1 MNTTNNLLE
10 YNKEVVRHFLGVF
23 STGNVAGVLECLD
36 DDCTWWISGNVPGI
50 SGSYS
55 KHQMGELLS
64 GIVNVYKQGTLPITP
79 NGMTA
84 EGMRV
89 AVEAES
95 CSELTN
101 GKVFR
106 NTYHFL
112 FEVDG
117 NRITGIKEYSDTLH
131 MYETFIAE

>member
-1 MNTTNNLLE
+1 MNTSNSQLAR
-10 YNKEVVRHFLGVF
+10 NKEAVRHFLKVF
-23 STGNVAGVLECLD
+23 STGDVDGILECLD

-55 KHQMGELLS
+55 KQQMGELLS
-64 GIVNVYKQGTLPITP
+64 GIVNIYKQGALPIIP
-79 NGMTA
+79 GDMTA
-84 EGMRV
+84 EGRRV

-95 CSELTN
+95 CSELRN
-101 GKVFR
+101 GRMFK

-117 NRITGIKEYSDTLH
+117 EHITRIREYSDTLH
-131 MYETFIAE
+131 MYETFVSA

>member
-1 MNTTNNLLE
+1 MNTANNPLE
-10 YNKEVVRHFLGVF
+10 RNKEVVRHFLSVF
-23 STGNVAGVLECLD
+23 STGDVAGIVSCLD
-36 DDCTWWISGNVPGI
+36 DDCIWWISGNVPGI

-55 KHQMGELLS
+55 KLQMGELLA
-64 GIVNVYKQGTLPITP
+64 GVVNVYKHGALPITS
-79 NGMTA
+79 GSMTA
-84 EGMRV
+84 EGKRV

-95 CSELTN
+95 CSELKN
-101 GKVFR
+101 GRVFK

-117 NRITGIKEYSDTLH
+117 KRITNIREYSDTLH

>member
-1 MNTTNNLLE
+1 MNTVNNLLE
-10 YNKEVVRHFLGVF
+10 RNKDVVRHFLSIF
-23 STGNVAGVLECLD
+23 STGDVAGILSCLD

-55 KHQMGELLS
+55 KQEMGELLS
-64 GIVNVYKQGTLPITP
+64 GIVNVYKQGALPITP
-79 NGMTA
+79 GSMTA
-84 EGMRV
+84 EGKRV

-95 CSELTN
+95 CSELNN
-101 GKVFR
+101 GRVFK

-117 NRITGIKEYSDTLH
+117 ERITNIREYSDTLH